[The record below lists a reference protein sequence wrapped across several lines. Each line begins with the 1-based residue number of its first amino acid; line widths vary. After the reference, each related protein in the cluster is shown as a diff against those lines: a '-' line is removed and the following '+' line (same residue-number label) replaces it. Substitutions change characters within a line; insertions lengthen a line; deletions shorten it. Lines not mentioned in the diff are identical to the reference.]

1 MPMPCR
7 AATKPRAQHRAA
19 PAPQATPHAVA
30 CLVVWGN
37 GDSIVHDYPRR
48 FAGTTRVSAEQ
59 RSPNAKPLLS
69 PAYAAI
75 FASTSGGSV
84 AEEIAGEFDYII
96 VGAGSAGCLLANRL
110 SADPGTRVLILE
122 AGGRDNWIWFHIPV
136 GYLFA
141 IGNPRSDWMFK
152 TESEAGLNGRALA
165 YPRGKVIGGCSAI
178 NAMISM
184 RGQAADYNYWRQLG
198 LKGWA
203 YDDVLPVFR
212 RLEDHFLGE
221 SEHHGAGGGWRIEAP
236 RLSWEVLDAV
246 GEAAQEMGVRKIPD
260 FNTGDNE
267 GVSYF
272 HVNQKRGRRW
282 SSARGF
288 LKPALKRPN
297 LRLETH
303 VLVERLIIEQGR
315 AVGVRFIQN
324 GEIIEARAKGEV
336 ILSAGAIG
344 SVQVLH
350 RSGIGPGEWLSP
362 LGIDVVLDRS
372 GVGRNLQDHLQQRA
386 IYKVSGVRTLN
397 ETYYSLA
404 RRALMGLDYAFRR
417 RGPLTMA
424 PSQLG
429 IFTRSNAH
437 RERANIQFHVQPLSL
452 DKFGDP
458 LHRFPAI
465 TVSACN
471 LQPTSRGTVRLR
483 SATPDE
489 KPSIAPNYLATDEDR
504 EVAADAI
511 RTTRRL
517 MKQKALEKYNPVEFL
532 PGPSVGDD
540 DASLAKAAGDIGT
553 TIFHPV
559 GTAKMGT
566 PNDANAVVDE
576 RLRFFGIA
584 GLRIA
589 DASVMP
595 TITSGNTNTPTAM
608 IAEKAASMILED
620 AR

>member
-1 MPMPCR
+1 M
-7 AATKPRAQHRAA
+7 KQ
-19 PAPQATPHAVA
+19 
-30 CLVVWGN
+30 LEGN
-37 GDSIVHDYPRR
+37 
-48 FAGTTRVSAEQ
+48 
-59 RSPNAKPLLS
+59 
-69 PAYAAI
+69 
-75 FASTSGGSV
+75 
-84 AEEIAGEFDYII
+84 FDYIV
-96 VGAGSAGCLLANRL
+96 VGAGTAGCIVANRL
-110 SADPGTRVLILE
+110 SADPKNRVLILE
-122 AGGRDNWIWFHIPV
+122 AGGSDNWIWFHIPV

-141 IGNPRSDWMFK
+141 IGNPRSDWMFR
-152 TESEAGLNGRALA
+152 TEPEAGLNGRSLA
-165 YPRGKVIGGCSAI
+165 YPRGKVIGGSSAI

-184 RGQAADYNYWRQLG
+184 RGQAADYDHWRQLG
-198 LKGWA
+198 LSGWG
-203 YDDVLPVFR
+203 YDDVLPAFR

-221 SEHHGAGGGWRIEAP
+221 SEHHGTGGGWRIEAP
-236 RLSWEVLDAV
+236 RLSWAILDAV
-246 GEAAQEMGVRKIPD
+246 GDAAEEMGIRKIAD

-267 GVSYF
+267 GVGYF

-288 LKPALKRPN
+288 LKPALKRRN
-297 LRLETH
+297 LRLEKD
-303 VLVERLIIEQGR
+303 VLVDRLMVEHGR
-315 AVGVRFIQN
+315 AVGVRFIQG
-324 GEIIEARAKGEV
+324 GEAVEARAKAEV
-336 ILSAGAIG
+336 ILCAGSIG
-344 SVQVLH
+344 STQVLH
-350 RSGIGPGEWLSP
+350 RSGIGPAEWLAP
-362 LGIDVVLDRS
+362 LGIGCVLDRQ

-386 IYKVSGVRTLN
+386 IYKVDGVRTLN

-404 RRALMGLDYAFRR
+404 RRGLMGLDYAFRR

-429 IFTRSNAH
+429 IFTRSDP
-437 RERANIQFHVQPLSL
+437 RRDRANIQFHVQPLSL

-483 SATPDE
+483 SAKPDE
-489 KPSIAPNYLATDEDR
+489 APSIAPNYLTTSEDR

-517 MKQKALEKYNPVEFL
+517 MKQPALAPYRPQEFL

-559 GTAKMGT
+559 GTAKMGAA
-566 PNDANAVVDE
+566 NDPTAVVDE
-576 RLRFFGIA
+576 RLRFMGLA
-584 GLRIA
+584 GLRVV

-608 IAEKAASMILED
+608 IAEKGAAMILED

>member
-1 MPMPCR
+1 MVR
-7 AATKPRAQHRAA
+7 RIE
-19 PAPQATPHAVA
+19 
-30 CLVVWGN
+30 
-37 GDSIVHDYPRR
+37 GDI
-48 FAGTTRVSAEQ
+48 
-59 RSPNAKPLLS
+59 
-69 PAYAAI
+69 
-75 FASTSGGSV
+75 
-84 AEEIAGEFDYII
+84 DYII
-96 VGAGSAGCLLANRL
+96 IGAGTAGCIVANRL
-110 SADPGTRVLILE
+110 SANPTKRVLILE

-152 TESEAGLNGRALA
+152 TEAEPGLNGRALA

-184 RGQAADYNYWRQLG
+184 RGQAADYDHWRQLG
-198 LKGWA
+198 LTGWG

-221 SEHHGAGGGWRIEAP
+221 SEHHGRGGGWRIEAP
-236 RLSWEVLDAV
+236 RLSWAILDAV
-246 GEAAQEMGVRKIPD
+246 GEAAQEMGIRKIPD

-288 LKPALKRPN
+288 LKPALNRPN

-303 VLVERLIIEQGR
+303 VLVDRLIIEHGR
-315 AVGVRFIQN
+315 AVGIRFIQN
-324 GEIIEARAKGEV
+324 GETIEARASGEV

-350 RSGIGPGEWLSP
+350 RSGIGPSEWLSP
-362 LGIDVVLDRS
+362 LGIDVVLDRP

-397 ETYYSLA
+397 ETYYSLT
-404 RRALMGLDYAFRR
+404 RRALMGLDYAVRR

-429 IFTRSNAH
+429 IFTRSDPR

-483 SATPDE
+483 SARPDK
-489 KPSIAPNYLATDEDR
+489 KPMIAPNYLSTNEDR

-517 MKQKALEKYNPVEFL
+517 MKQKALEKFDPVEYL

-559 GTAKMGT
+559 GTAKMGSVS
-566 PNDANAVVDE
+566 DAGAVVDE
-576 RLRFFGIA
+576 RLRFHGLA
-584 GLRIA
+584 GLRVV

-608 IAEKAASMILED
+608 IAEKGAAMILED

>member
-1 MPMPCR
+1 M
-7 AATKPRAQHRAA
+7 
-19 PAPQATPHAVA
+19 
-30 CLVVWGN
+30 
-37 GDSIVHDYPRR
+37 PRR
-48 FAGTTRVSAEQ
+48 LEGD
-59 RSPNAKPLLS
+59 
-69 PAYAAI
+69 
-75 FASTSGGSV
+75 
-84 AEEIAGEFDYII
+84 FDYIV
-96 VGAGSAGCLLANRL
+96 VGAGTAGCIMANRL
-110 SADPGTRVLILE
+110 SADPKKRVLLLE
-122 AGGRDNWIWFHIPV
+122 AGGTDNWIWFHIPV

-152 TESEAGLNGRALA
+152 TEAEPGLNGRALA
-165 YPRGKVIGGCSAI
+165 YPRGKVIGGSSAI

-184 RGQAADYNYWRQLG
+184 RGQAADYDHWRQLG
-198 LKGWA
+198 LTGWS
-203 YDDVLPVFR
+203 YDDVLPAFK

-236 RLSWEVLDAV
+236 RLSWQILDAV
-246 GEAAQEMGVRKIPD
+246 GDAAEEMGIKRIPD

-267 GVSYF
+267 GSSYF

-288 LKPALKRPN
+288 LKPVLNRGN
-297 LRLETH
+297 LRLETN
-303 VLVERLIIEQGR
+303 VLVDRLIIESGR
-315 AVGVRFIQN
+315 AAGVLFRQGN
-324 GEIIEARAKGEV
+324 ETVEARAKGEV
-336 ILSAGAIG
+336 ILCAGSIG
-344 SVQVLH
+344 TTQVLH
-350 RSGIGPGEWLSP
+350 RSGIGPAEWLSP
-362 LGIDVVLDRS
+362 LGVDIVADVQ
-372 GVGRNLQDHLQQRA
+372 GIGHNLQDHLQQRA

-397 ETYYSLA
+397 ETYYNLV
-404 RRALMGLDYAFRR
+404 RRGLMGLDYAFRR

-429 IFTRSNAH
+429 IFTRSDAT
-437 RERANIQFHVQPLSL
+437 RSRANIQFHVQPLSL

-471 LQPTSRGTVRLR
+471 LQPTSRGTVRIR
-483 SATPDE
+483 STAPDD
-489 KPSIAPNYLATDEDR
+489 KPSIAPNYLSTDDDR
-504 EVAADAI
+504 QVAADAI

-517 MKQKALEKYNPVEFL
+517 MKQQALEKYHPEEFL

-566 PNDANAVVDE
+566 ANDPMAVVDE
-576 RLRFFGIA
+576 RLRFYGLH

-608 IAEKAASMILED
+608 IAEKGATMILGD

>member
-1 MPMPCR
+1 MALKIPKSEDVMKR
-7 AATKPRAQHRAA
+7 
-19 PAPQATPHAVA
+19 
-30 CLVVWGN
+30 LE
-37 GDSIVHDYPRR
+37 GDFDFIV
-48 FAGTTRVSAEQ
+48 
-59 RSPNAKPLLS
+59 
-69 PAYAAI
+69 
-75 FASTSGGSV
+75 
-84 AEEIAGEFDYII
+84 
-96 VGAGSAGCLLANRL
+96 VGAGTAGCIVANRL
-110 SADPGTRVLILE
+110 SADPNKRVLILE
-122 AGGRDNWIWFHIPV
+122 AGGNDNWIWFHIPV

-152 TESEAGLNGRALA
+152 TESEPGLNGRALA

-184 RGQAADYNYWRQLG
+184 RGQAADYDHWRQLG
-198 LKGWA
+198 LAGWA
-203 YDDVLPVFR
+203 YDDVRPLFC

-221 SEHHGAGGGWRIEAP
+221 SEHHGTGGGWRVEAP
-236 RLSWEVLDAV
+236 RLSWKILDAV
-246 GEAAQEMGVRKIPD
+246 GDAAEEMGIRKIPD

-288 LKPALKRPN
+288 LKPALTRQN

-303 VLVERLIIEQGR
+303 VLVDRLIVENGR
-315 AVGVRFIQN
+315 AVRVRFLQN
-324 GEIIEARAKGEV
+324 GEVIEARASGEV
-336 ILSAGAIG
+336 LLCAGAIG
-344 SVQVLH
+344 SVQVLQ
-350 RSGIGPGEWLSP
+350 RSGIGPAEWLAP
-362 LGIDVVLDRS
+362 LGIDVVLDKP

-386 IYKVSGVRTLN
+386 IYRVTGVRTLN
-397 ETYYSLA
+397 ETYWSLP
-404 RRALMGLDYAFRR
+404 RRAMMGLDYAFRR

-429 IFTRSNAH
+429 IFTRSDSMRA
-437 RERANIQFHVQPLSL
+437 RANIQFHVQPLSL

-471 LQPTSRGTVRLR
+471 LQPTSRGTVRIR
-483 SATPDE
+483 SSEPDGA
-489 KPSIAPNYLATDEDR
+489 PSIAPNYLSTEEDR
-504 EVAADAI
+504 QVAADAI
-511 RTTRRL
+511 RTTRR
-517 MKQKALEKYNPVEFL
+517 MMAQKALARFSPKELL
-532 PGPSVGDD
+532 PGPSVGND

-566 PNDANAVVDE
+566 ANDPLAVVDE
-576 RLRFFGIA
+576 RLRFFGIG
-584 GLRIA
+584 GLRVL

-608 IAEKAASMILED
+608 IGEKGAEMVLQD